1 MRQFRAIYD
10 AMKRATDMKKN
21 TRTKKASPREEK
33 PALEKEQGGVQS
45 IARAFSIA
53 EEIARNREGISLAEL
68 SKRVGLHNSTTFHL
82 VKTMVQL
89 GYVSQLADSRKY
101 RIGRR
106 MFTLAA
112 GALDEIELVNVAT
125 PVLEKLTA
133 GTGEYSHFAI
143 RSGEQIVVVAKTAG
157 SGIFQMVDRTGAVRP
172 AHATALGK
180 VLLAALSP
188 LQLERYLES
197 CELKR
202 FTAKTIVE
210 RKALLRELEVVRRK
224 GLAFDDGEFDAEA
237 RCVAVPVLDF
247 TGRVAGAIG
256 ISGPMW
262 RLSLQALEEKAKY
275 VRDAAAELSSELGFK
290 AGPET
295 EPVAA
300 IAWSRRSLR
309 GLKPSVLPR

>member
-1 MRQFRAIYD
+1 
-10 AMKRATDMKKN
+10 MKKPV
-21 TRTKKASPREEK
+21 RKKALPPEEK
-33 PALEKEQGGVQS
+33 VQDPAKERGGVQS
-45 IARAFSIA
+45 IERAFAIA
-53 EEIARNREGISLAEL
+53 EEVARNREGIGLAEL

-112 GALDEIELVNVAT
+112 GAMDEIELVSVAT

-133 GTGEYSHFAI
+133 ATGEYSHFAI

-157 SGIFQMVDRTGAVRP
+157 TGIFQMVDRTGAVRP

-188 LQLERYLES
+188 SQLERYLAS
-197 CELKR
+197 CELHK
-202 FTAKTIVE
+202 FTAKTISE
-210 RKALLRELEVVRRK
+210 KDALLREIEEVRRK
-224 GLAFDDGEFDAEA
+224 GLAFDDGEFDPEA
-237 RCVAVPVLDF
+237 RCVAVPVRDF

-256 ISGPMW
+256 MSGPMW
-262 RLSLQALEEKAKY
+262 RLSLQALQEKSKY
-275 VRDAAAELSSELGFK
+275 VRNAAVELSAELGFQ
-290 AGPET
+290 AER
-295 EPVAA
+295 EPALS
-300 IAWSRRSLR
+300 IA
-309 GLKPSVLPR
+309 

>member
-1 MRQFRAIYD
+1 
-10 AMKRATDMKKN
+10 MKKPARSK
-21 TRTKKASPREEK
+21 TPSPQEEK
-33 PALEKEQGGVQS
+33 RDSGKEHGGVQS
-45 IARAFSIA
+45 IARAFAIA

-68 SKRVGLHNSTTFHL
+68 SKHVGLHNSTTFHL

-112 GALDEIELVNVAT
+112 GALDEIELVSVAT
-125 PVLEKLTA
+125 PVLEKLT
-133 GTGEYSHFAI
+133 GETGEYSHFAI

-157 SGIFQMVDRTGAVRP
+157 TGIFQMVDRTGAVRP

-188 LQLERYLES
+188 AQLERYLET
-197 CELKR
+197 CELR
-202 FTAKTIVE
+202 PYTAKTIVE
-210 RKALLRELEVVRRK
+210 REALLREIDEVRRK
-224 GLAFDDGEFDAEA
+224 GIAFDDGEFDSEA
-237 RCVAVPVLDF
+237 RCVAVPVYDF

-262 RLSLQALEEKAKY
+262 RLSLQALQEKSKY
-275 VRDAAAELSSELGFK
+275 VREAAVMLSGELGYR
-290 AGPET
+290 PER
-295 EPVAA
+295 EPAA
-300 IAWSRRSLR
+300 SMA
-309 GLKPSVLPR
+309 

>member
-1 MRQFRAIYD
+1 
-10 AMKRATDMKKN
+10 MKK
-21 TRTKKASPREEK
+21 TARTKTPAPVEKAAEPG
-33 PALEKEQGGVQS
+33 KERGGVQS
-45 IARAFSIA
+45 IARAFAIA
-53 EEIARNREGISLAEL
+53 EEVARNRDGIGLAEL

-112 GALDEIELVNVAT
+112 GALDEIELVSVAT
-125 PVLEKLTA
+125 PVLEKLTSE
-133 GTGEYSHFAI
+133 TGEYSHFAI

-157 SGIFQMVDRTGAVRP
+157 TGIFQMVDRTGAVRP

-180 VLLAALSP
+180 VLLAALAP
-188 LQLERYLES
+188 AQLARFMET
-197 CELKR
+197 CELHR

-210 RKALLRELEVVRRK
+210 RDALLREIDEVRRK

-237 RCVAVPVLDF
+237 RCIAVPVRDF

-256 ISGPMW
+256 MSGPMW
-262 RLSLQALEEKAKY
+262 RLSLQALQEKSKY
-275 VRDAAAELSSELGFK
+275 VREAAVALSAELGYQPEQEL
-290 AGPET
+290 
-295 EPVAA
+295 AA
-300 IAWSRRSLR
+300 SIA
-309 GLKPSVLPR
+309 

>member
-1 MRQFRAIYD
+1 
-10 AMKRATDMKKN
+10 MKKPA
-21 TRTKKASPREEK
+21 RTKTTPPQEEK
-33 PALEKEQGGVQS
+33 HESGKARGGVQS
-45 IARAFSIA
+45 IARAFAIA
-53 EEIARNREGISLAEL
+53 EEVARNREGIGLAEL

-112 GALDEIELVNVAT
+112 GAMDEIELVSVAT
-125 PVLEKLTA
+125 PVLEKLTRE
-133 GTGEYSHFAI
+133 TGEYSHFAI

-157 SGIFQMVDRTGAVRP
+157 TGIFQMVDRTGAVRP

-188 LQLERYLES
+188 SQLERYLET
-197 CELKR
+197 CELRK

-210 RKALLRELEVVRRK
+210 KDALLREIEEVRRK
-224 GLAFDDGEFDAEA
+224 GLAFDDGEFDPEA
-237 RCVAVPVLDF
+237 RCVAVPVRDF

-256 ISGPMW
+256 MSGPMW
-262 RLSLQALEEKAKY
+262 RLSLQALQEKSKY
-275 VRDAAAELSSELGFK
+275 VREAAVGLSAELGFH
-290 AGPET
+290 PEQ
-295 EPVAA
+295 ELAA
-300 IAWSRRSLR
+300 SIA
-309 GLKPSVLPR
+309 

>member
-1 MRQFRAIYD
+1 
-10 AMKRATDMKKN
+10 MKK
-21 TRTKKASPREEK
+21 TARTKTPPPAEKAAE
-33 PALEKEQGGVQS
+33 AGKERGGVQS
-45 IARAFSIA
+45 IARAFAIA
-53 EEIARNREGISLAEL
+53 EEVARNREGIGLAEL

-112 GALDEIELVNVAT
+112 GAMDEIELVSVAT
-125 PVLEKLTA
+125 PILEKLTSE
-133 GTGEYSHFAI
+133 TGEYSHFAI

-157 SGIFQMVDRTGAVRP
+157 TGIFQMVDRTGAVRP

-180 VLLAALSP
+180 VLLAALAP
-188 LQLERYLES
+188 AQLARFMET
-197 CELKR
+197 CELHR

-210 RKALLRELEVVRRK
+210 RDALLREIDEVRRK

-237 RCVAVPVLDF
+237 RCVAVPVRDF

-256 ISGPMW
+256 MSGPMW
-262 RLSLQALEEKAKY
+262 RLSLQALQEKSKH
-275 VRDAAAELSSELGFK
+275 VREAAVALSAELGYQPEQEL
-290 AGPET
+290 AT
-295 EPVAA
+295 S
-300 IAWSRRSLR
+300 IA
-309 GLKPSVLPR
+309 

>member
-1 MRQFRAIYD
+1 
-10 AMKRATDMKKN
+10 MKKPA
-21 TRTKKASPREEK
+21 RTKTLPSEEK
-33 PALEKEQGGVQS
+33 VREPGKERGGVQS
-45 IARAFSIA
+45 IARAFAIA
-53 EEIARNREGISLAEL
+53 EEIARNREGIGLAEL

-112 GALDEIELVNVAT
+112 GALDEIELVSVAT
-125 PVLEKLTA
+125 PVLEKLTRE
-133 GTGEYSHFAI
+133 TGEYSHFAI

-157 SGIFQMVDRTGAVRP
+157 TGIFQMVDRTGAVRP

-188 LQLERYLES
+188 SQLERYLET
-197 CELKR
+197 CELRK

-210 RKALLRELEVVRRK
+210 RDALLREIEEVRRK
-224 GLAFDDGEFDAEA
+224 GLAFDDGEFDPEA
-237 RCVAVPVLDF
+237 RCVAVPVRDF

-256 ISGPMW
+256 MSGPMW
-262 RLSLQALEEKAKY
+262 RLSLQALQEKSKY
-275 VRDAAAELSSELGFK
+275 VREAAVELSAELGFQ
-290 AGPET
+290 AEQ
-295 EPVAA
+295 ELAA
-300 IAWSRRSLR
+300 SIA
-309 GLKPSVLPR
+309 

>member
-1 MRQFRAIYD
+1 
-10 AMKRATDMKKN
+10 MKKPA
-21 TRTKKASPREEK
+21 RPKAPPPQKDKRDAGK
-33 PALEKEQGGVQS
+33 ARGGVQS
-45 IARAFSIA
+45 IARAFAIA
-53 EEIARNREGISLAEL
+53 EEVARNREGIGLAEL

-112 GALDEIELVNVAT
+112 GAMDEIELVSVAT
-125 PVLEKLTA
+125 PVLEKLTRE
-133 GTGEYSHFAI
+133 TGEYSHFAI

-188 LQLERYLES
+188 SQLERYLKT
-197 CELKR
+197 CDLHR

-210 RKALLRELEVVRRK
+210 KDALLREIEEVRRK
-224 GLAFDDGEFDAEA
+224 GLAFDDGEFDPEA
-237 RCVAVPVLDF
+237 RCVAVPVRDF

-256 ISGPMW
+256 MSGPMW
-262 RLSLQALEEKAKY
+262 RLSLQALQEKSKS
-275 VRDAAAELSSELGFK
+275 VREAAVELSRELGFLPQQEK
-290 AGPET
+290 AAVT
-295 EPVAA
+295 A
-300 IAWSRRSLR
+300 
-309 GLKPSVLPR
+309 

>member
-1 MRQFRAIYD
+1 
-10 AMKRATDMKKN
+10 MKK
-21 TRTKKASPREEK
+21 TVRSKATPPVAKSTDATHER
-33 PALEKEQGGVQS
+33 GGVQS
-45 IARAFSIA
+45 IARAFAIA
-53 EEIARNREGISLAEL
+53 EEIARNREGIGLAEL

-125 PVLEKLTA
+125 PVLEKLTSE
-133 GTGEYSHFAI
+133 TGEYSHFAI

-157 SGIFQMVDRTGAVRP
+157 TGIFQLVDRTGAVRP

-180 VLLAALSP
+180 VLLAALAP
-188 LQLERYLES
+188 PQLARYMETCDLH
-197 CELKR
+197 R
-202 FTAKTIVE
+202 YTAKTIVE
-210 RKALLRELEVVRRK
+210 RETLLREVEEVRRN

-237 RCVAVPVLDF
+237 RCVAVPVRDF

-256 ISGPMW
+256 MSGPMW
-262 RLSLQALEEKAKY
+262 RLSLQALQEKSRY
-275 VRDAAAELSSELGFK
+275 VREAAAALSAELGFH
-290 AGPET
+290 AES
-295 EPVAA
+295 EAVAA
-300 IAWSRRSLR
+300 TA
-309 GLKPSVLPR
+309 

>member
-1 MRQFRAIYD
+1 
-10 AMKRATDMKKN
+10 MKK
-21 TRTKKASPREEK
+21 TARSKSVPAQAESRETG
-33 PALEKEQGGVQS
+33 KEPGGVQS
-45 IARAFSIA
+45 IARAFAIA

-112 GALDEIELVNVAT
+112 GALDEIELVSVAT
-125 PVLEKLTA
+125 PILEKLT
-133 GTGEYSHFAI
+133 GDTGEYSHFAI

-157 SGIFQMVDRTGAVRP
+157 TGIFQMVDRTGAVRP
-172 AHATALGK
+172 GHATALGK

-188 LQLERYLES
+188 PQLERYLDTS
-197 CELKR
+197 ELRK

-210 RKALLRELEVVRRK
+210 REALLRELDEVRRK

-237 RCVAVPVLDF
+237 RCVAVPVHDF

-256 ISGPMW
+256 MSGPMW
-262 RLSLQALEEKAKY
+262 RLSLQALQEKSKY
-275 VRDAAAELSSELGFK
+275 VRDAAVALSAQLGFQ
-290 AGPET
+290 PER
-295 EPVAA
+295 EPAA
-300 IAWSRRSLR
+300 SLA
-309 GLKPSVLPR
+309 

>member
-1 MRQFRAIYD
+1 
-10 AMKRATDMKKN
+10 MKKT
-21 TRTKKASPREEK
+21 TRTKAVPLPEEK
-33 PALEKEQGGVQS
+33 HETGKEHGGVQS
-45 IARAFSIA
+45 IARAFAIA

-112 GALDEIELVNVAT
+112 GALDEIELVSVAT
-125 PVLEKLTA
+125 PVLEKLTRE
-133 GTGEYSHFAI
+133 TGEYSHFAI

-157 SGIFQMVDRTGAVRP
+157 TGIFQMVDRTGAVRP

-188 LQLERYLES
+188 SQLERYLET
-197 CELKR
+197 CELR
-202 FTAKTIVE
+202 QFTAKTIVE
-210 RKALLRELEVVRRK
+210 REALLREIEEVRRK

-237 RCVAVPVLDF
+237 RCVAVPVRDF

-256 ISGPMW
+256 MSGPMW
-262 RLSLQALEEKAKY
+262 RLSLQALQEKSKF
-275 VRDAAAELSSELGFK
+275 VRDAAVALSAELGFQPQREL
-290 AGPET
+290 AAS
-295 EPVAA
+295 VA
-300 IAWSRRSLR
+300 
-309 GLKPSVLPR
+309 

>member
-1 MRQFRAIYD
+1 
-10 AMKRATDMKKN
+10 MKKPA
-21 TRTKKASPREEK
+21 RTKTPPAEEK
-33 PALEKEQGGVQS
+33 HEVAKEHGGVQS
-45 IARAFSIA
+45 IARAFAIA
-53 EEIARNREGISLAEL
+53 EEIARNRAGISLAEL

-112 GALDEIELVNVAT
+112 GALDEIELVSVAT
-125 PVLEKLTA
+125 PVLEKLT
-133 GTGEYSHFAI
+133 GDTGEYSHFAI

-157 SGIFQMVDRTGAVRP
+157 TGIFQMVDRTGAVRP
-172 AHATALGK
+172 GHATALGK

-188 LQLERYLES
+188 PQLERYLDTS
-197 CELKR
+197 ELRK

-210 RKALLRELEVVRRK
+210 REALLRELDEVRRK

-237 RCVAVPVLDF
+237 RCVAVPVHDF

-256 ISGPMW
+256 MSGPMW
-262 RLSLQALEEKAKY
+262 RLSLQALQEKSKY
-275 VRDAAAELSSELGFK
+275 VREAAVALSAELGFQ
-290 AGPET
+290 PER
-295 EPVAA
+295 EPAA
-300 IAWSRRSLR
+300 SLA
-309 GLKPSVLPR
+309 